1 MYLSIWHFLDV
12 KSHHPF
18 GFSHYLLCPFQFNV
32 CNVNP
37 VYLQQIKYHLVDQYI
52 GEDKNNFEDASF
64 VNISVVLL
72 TNNILSPGLSFLST
86 TLPAIT
92 CLTKIPGSPG
102 MISLSTPPC
111 KTKPKS
117 IARSANEWTN
127 TPFMESTVIQ
137 LFCVREVVNTTT
149 APKCHFKISL
159 CAIRSSSCCTH
170 SRFTKYTIG
179 QEQFEEK
186 KDILRQCRIHYAK
199 FLTFSFRFPTLFS
212 FLLLWNL
219 AN

>member
-12 KSHHPF
+12 KSHQPF
-18 GFSHYLLCPFQFNV
+18 GFSHCLLCPFQFNV

-127 TPFMESTVIQ
+127 TRFMESTVIQ
-137 LFCVREVVNTTT
+137 LFCVREVVNTTI

-159 CAIRSSSCCTH
+159 CAITSISCCTH
-170 SRFTKYTIG
+170 SRFTKHTIG
-179 QEQFEEK
+179 QKQFEEK
-186 KDILRQCRIHYAK
+186 KDI
-199 FLTFSFRFPTLFS
+199 
-212 FLLLWNL
+212 
-219 AN
+219 

>member
-18 GFSHYLLCPFQFNV
+18 GFSHCLLCPFQFNV
-32 CNVNP
+32 CNVKP
-37 VYLQQIKYHLVDQYI
+37 VYLEQIKDHLINQYT
-52 GEDKNNFEDASF
+52 GEDKNNFEDPSYI
-64 VNISVVLL
+64 NISVGLL

-102 MISLSTPPC
+102 MISLSIPPC

-127 TPFMESTVIQ
+127 TPLMDSTVIQ
-137 LFCVREVVNTTT
+137 LFRVREVVNTTT
-149 APKCHFKISL
+149 APRCHFKISF
-159 CAIRSSSCCTH
+159 CAITSSSCCT
-170 SRFTKYTIG
+170 SFTFYKAYYWARTV
-179 QEQFEEK
+179 
-186 KDILRQCRIHYAK
+186 
-199 FLTFSFRFPTLFS
+199 
-212 FLLLWNL
+212 
-219 AN
+219 